1 MMTQAVCQCGRTKI
15 ALTGAPILNASCYCE
30 SCRTAGLR
38 FERDLGAPPTV
49 LADGGVDYC
58 SWRKD
63 RVKIVEGGAHLK
75 EFRLKPDSP
84 TRRVVAMCC
93 SSPMFADFTPGHWLS
108 IFRGRLG
115 INAPKSTMRL
125 MTKDKLDGVTLRN
138 DIPSYKSMPPLFVFK
153 LIASWAAMGFAAPRS
168 SGNPTRAC
176 SIAFPPVP
184 RSG

>member
-1 MMTQAVCQCGRTKI
+1 MITQAVCQCGQTKI

-30 SCRTAGLR
+30 SCRTAGLG
-38 FERDLGAPPTV
+38 FERDLGAPRTV
-49 LADGGVDYC
+49 HDDGGVDYC

-75 EFRLKPDSP
+75 EFRLNPDAP

-115 INAPKSTMRL
+115 ANAPQPSMRL
-125 MTKDKLDGVTLRN
+125 MTKDKLDGVTLTD
-138 DIPSYKSMPPLFVFK
+138 DIPGYKTMPPLFMFK
-153 LIASWAAMGFAAPRS
+153 LIASWAAMGFRRPK
-168 SGNPTRAC
+168 
-176 SIAFPPVP
+176 IVW
-184 RSG
+184 